1 MYALKR
7 TKLQHLMMEGSQSLE
22 NKEEVGSSSPLNS
35 PLNSS
40 SSPSPIMSNC
50 PLNSSNPHCS
60 VSVDV
65 DLVAVNEDGVEKVV
79 GHKRKSSVVWNH
91 FKKVKI
97 NGEEKA
103 ECNYCSKK
111 LTAKSRKDLACMI
124 VAHEYPLS
132 IVDHL
137 WFRSYSESLQPLFKV
152 PTRNTTKKDILKLYE
167 GYKTMSMKL
176 VDKMESKVAL
186 TTDLWTAS
194 NQKKGFMAIT
204 THYIDDKWAM
214 QSRILR
220 FAYLP
225 CPHTAE
231 AISSLLVEC
240 MLDWNIDRKL
250 STITLDN
257 YSTNDSLVSSL
268 LVKLDSSSLIL
279 DGQLFHMRCCA
290 HILNLIVQDG
300 LSVITEGIEK
310 VRNSVAFWTAT
321 PKREQTFRE
330 AVRQLKI
337 SSTKKLILDV
347 KTRWNS
353 TYHMLNVAL
362 IYNDAFNRL
371 KARESLYTFTPTE
384 NDWELAKEI
393 CGRLGLFSRVT
404 EMFSETQYPTANLFF
419 PLMYEI
425 RLSLLNWLSSF
436 IGTISNIASKMMTKF
451 EKYWSTVHGVMGV
464 AIVLDP
470 RYKLKLVEY
479 FFPHFYGNS
488 SEMEMEK
495 IKRLCYSLFY
505 EYEAKSAKDETLREK
520 SDEAEPQNDDVGD
533 ILKGYDSFVNSDI
546 SLVKSEL
553 DLYLEEKVLPREPTF
568 DILNWWKHTGIKY
581 LTIQKLARDILA
593 ISISTV
599 ASKSAF
605 ITGGRL
611 VSPHRSRLKKNT
623 LGALMCTQNWLCKE
637 QRNHFGIN
645 LGHVKDARFRVYES
659 DSDVEDEVSEI
670 MSTTS
675 SSQP

>member
-1 MYALKR
+1 M
-7 TKLQHLMMEGSQSLE
+7 TM
-22 NKEEVGSSSPLNS
+22 
-35 PLNSS
+35 
-40 SSPSPIMSNC
+40 
-50 PLNSSNPHCS
+50 
-60 VSVDV
+60 
-65 DLVAVNEDGVEKVV
+65 
-79 GHKRKSSVVWNH
+79 
-91 FKKVKI
+91 KI
-97 NGEEKA
+97 
-103 ECNYCSKK
+103 
-111 LTAKSRKDLACMI
+111 
-124 VAHEYPLS
+124 
-132 IVDHL
+132 
-137 WFRSYSESLQPLFKV
+137 
-152 PTRNTTKKDILKLYE
+152 
-167 GYKTMSMKL
+167 
-176 VDKMESKVAL
+176 VDKMESRVTL

-204 THYIDDKWAM
+204 AHYIDDK
-214 QSRILR
+214 

-231 AISSLLVEC
+231 TISSLLVEC

-250 STITLDN
+250 PTITLDN
-257 YSTNDSLVSSL
+257 CSTNDSLVSSL

-310 VRNSVAFWTAT
+310 
-321 PKREQTFRE
+321 
-330 AVRQLKI
+330 
-337 SSTKKLILDV
+337 
-347 KTRWNS
+347 
-353 TYHMLNVAL
+353 
-362 IYNDAFNRL
+362 DAFNRL
-371 KARESLYTFTPTE
+371 QARESLYTFAPTE

-404 EMFSETQYPTANLFF
+404 EINM
-419 PLMYEI
+419 
-425 RLSLLNWLSSF
+425 
-436 IGTISNIASKMMTKF
+436 ASKMMTKF

-520 SDEAEPQNDDVGD
+520 SDEPEPQNDDVGD

-581 LTIQKLARDILA
+581 PTIQKIARDILA
-593 ISISTV
+593 IPISTV
-599 ASKSAF
+599 ASESAF
-605 ITGGRL
+605 STGGRL
-611 VSPHRSRLKKNT
+611 VSPHRSRLKENT
-623 LGALMCTQNWLCKE
+623 LEALMCTQNWLCKE
-637 QRNHFGIN
+637 QRDHFGIN

-670 MSTTS
+670 TSTTS